1 MTANEKIDRIYET
14 LVGTELNPHG
24 LIDRVE
30 KLEKRDSEV
39 KKMQWIVMGGAGVLS
54 FIISLIK

>member
-1 MTANEKIDRIYET
+1 MTANDKIDRIYET
-14 LVGTELNPHG
+14 LVGTELNPNG

-30 KLEKRDSEV
+30 KLEKRDGEV
-39 KKMQWIVMGGAGVLS
+39 KKMQWLVMGGAGVLS